1 MKSPG
6 LKSPG
11 DYASPEQSPGD
22 YLYPIINCIF
32 ISLNGLTA
40 IKLTSDLTFMNAI
53 LSQQQID
60 SYRENGFLL
69 IEDFLSEADLTVW
82 REAVTEAIE
91 QRGGKKMPGSE
102 IKVGEDDGINKDS
115 DYFAKVFDQM
125 LNLWQTNDKVKQLML
140 DKNLGRMAAD
150 LAGWEGT
157 RIWHDQAL
165 IKRPWANPT
174 SWHLDTPFWSF
185 SDRRALSI
193 WVALDD
199 ATLENGC
206 LYFIPGTFHSTTFE
220 NPGIGK
226 NMDAIFEFYPQFIKS
241 KSVAVPMKAGSC
253 SFHNGLTIHG
263 AGANMTSGFR
273 RAMTCAYMPDGATFN
288 GIKNI
293 LTDEQVAKL
302 KIGDLLN
309 DESQTPLIYSRLK
322 TIHL

>member
-1 MKSPG
+1 MKT
-6 LKSPG
+6 
-11 DYASPEQSPGD
+11 E
-22 YLYPIINCIF
+22 
-32 ISLNGLTA
+32 LT
-40 IKLTSDLTFMNAI
+40 K
-53 LSQQQID
+53 QQILF
-60 SYRENGFLL
+60 YQQNGFLL
-69 IEDFLSEADLTVW
+69 VEDFLTKDELEYW
-82 REAVTEAIE
+82 REAVTEAIKE
-91 QRGGKKMPGSE
+91 RNGQKMPGSNTK
-102 IKVGEDDGINKDS
+102 INEDDGINKDA
-115 DYFAKVFDQM
+115 DYYTKVFDQM

-140 DKNLGRMAAD
+140 NENLGKIIAD

-206 LYFIPGTFHSTTFE
+206 LYFIPGSYHSTTFD

-226 NMDAIFEFYPQFIKS
+226 NMDAIFDFYPQFIQS
-241 KSVAVPMKAGSC
+241 KSASVPMKAGSC

-263 AGANMTSGFR
+263 AGANMTNGFR

-309 DESQTPLIYSRLK
+309 DDQQNPLIYPKSK
-322 TIHL
+322 

>member
-1 MKSPG
+1 MNTLLSKSQIQT
-6 LKSPG
+6 
-11 DYASPEQSPGD
+11 Y
-22 YLYPIINCIF
+22 
-32 ISLNGLTA
+32 
-40 IKLTSDLTFMNAI
+40 
-53 LSQQQID
+53 QQD
-60 SYRENGFLL
+60 GYLL
-69 IEDFLSEADLTVW
+69 IENFLATDELLVW
-82 REAVTEAIE
+82 RQSVTEAIE
-91 QRGGKKMPGSE
+91 QRNGRKMPGSE
-102 IKVGEDDGINKDS
+102 TKIGEDDGINKEN
-115 DYFAKVFDQM
+115 DYFSKVFDQM
-125 LNLWQTNDKVKQLML
+125 LNLWQTSSKMKQLML
-140 DKNLGRMAAD
+140 DQRIGEMVAT
-150 LAGWEGT
+150 LAGWDGT

-193 WVALDD
+193 WIALDD

-206 LYFIPGTFHSTTFE
+206 LYFIPGTYHKTTFE

-273 RAMTCAYMPDGATFN
+273 RAMACAYMPDGAKFN

-293 LTDEQVAKL
+293 LSNEQVAKL
-302 KIGDLLN
+302 KVGDLLN
-309 DESQTPLIYSRLK
+309 DDAQNSLIFSKSNKLA
-322 TIHL
+322 